1 MKSFSG
7 QLYVQYAELAMR
19 KQAEGNA
26 AAAAH
31 FNDKSK
37 RAAAGGLVL
46 PDRSGD
52 AAVMGEYDLVRKA
65 IGEDVGVA
73 PAVRAR
79 AQVMFDCWLNE
90 RAENVNPGDIRACRQ
105 ELDRALAILDTTQ
118 GKAGAGTG

>member
-1 MKSFSG
+1 
-7 QLYVQYAELAMR
+7 MR
-19 KQAEGNA
+19 KQAEGND

-65 IGEDVGVA
+65 IGDDVGVA

-118 GKAGAGTG
+118 GKAGAGAG